1 MLFARDNNVKLF
13 RVFHALALQ
22 YPHMK
27 FAKVAQKDAQRLEAK
42 YARARCYNSKPLYLQ
57 PNSCVFIWL
66 QVPHHH
72 RQQGADPG
80 QGPIHPPPEIDVAAR
95 LRQNDSSTPALASHA
110 RSGITRARLCS
121 ARALR
126 AGPCIRCK
134 NVTSCRFLNPTSSP
148 PSSRQHEPTYSP
160 CVTPLEASL
169 VSYSSCP
176 KSTPRYS
183 TAQRERAR
191 HP

>member
-27 FAKVAQKDAQRLEAK
+27 FAQVAQKDAQRLEAR
-42 YARARCYNSKPLYLQ
+42 YARAPRYGSKSSCLQ
-57 PNSCVFIWL
+57 PNSCVIIWL

-110 RSGITRARLCS
+110 RVCAG

-134 NVTSCRFLNPTSSP
+134 NLTCCRFSNPTSSP
-148 PSSRQHEPTYSP
+148 PSSQQHAPTCSL
-160 CVTPLEASL
+160 CATPLEASPA
-169 VSYSSCP
+169 SYSSCL

-183 TAQRERAR
+183 TAQCERAR